1 MSYTNFEYSNLETGK
16 SGVSF
21 TVRNTGPVAG
31 AETAQLYIGLPDS
44 KIIRAVRELKGF
56 RKIRLE
62 AGEAK
67 RVTIPL
73 TREAFRYFNT
83 EKDDW
88 DVEEGEYRIEVAASC
103 RDIRLSGSLF
113 VEGNRAPHRE
123 DLFHFDGPLPLIE
136 ETGTIDM
143 NSPIYEVLRTPGGK
157 AVMGPVVE
165 AYEKQFSGDDDMSRM
180 MRSMAYELPLRS
192 LWMMPGGGL
201 RVDEV
206 VERIRSIN
214 SSK

>member
-31 AETAQLYIGLPDS
+31 AETAQLYIGLPGS
-44 KIIRAVRELKGF
+44 KIIRAVRELRGF
-56 RKIRLE
+56 RKVQLE

-73 TREAFRYFNT
+73 TREAFQYFNK

-88 DVEEGEYRIEVAASC
+88 DVEEGEYRIEVAASS
-103 RDIRLSGSLF
+103 RDIRLSGTLF

-123 DLFHFDGPLPLIE
+123 DFFHFDGPLPLIE
-136 ETGTIDM
+136 ETGEIDM
-143 NSPIYEVLRTPGGK
+143 NSPISDVLRTPGGK
-157 AVMGPVVE
+157 AVIGPLVE
-165 AYEKQFSGDDDMSRM
+165 TYEKQFGDDEMSR
-180 MRSMAYELPLRS
+180 RLLSVTYELPLRA
-192 LWMMPGGGL
+192 LWMIPGGDM
-201 RVDEV
+201 RVGEV
-206 VERIRSIN
+206 VERVRCIN
-214 SSK
+214 STK